1 MKPWQKRIAI
11 GLGSLI
17 ALLIVAGAIFEA
29 IVRQQIAQKYPVPGK
44 LVDIGDRKIQ
54 IDCRGSGSP
63 TVVLE
68 AGLDSYGSLSWAKV
82 HDSLAQPPGTGIAQ
96 TTRVCAYSRAGILW
110 SDPAP
115 GDFDRKRTAQDLHAA
130 LTKAGE
136 LTPWVMVGHSLGGPH
151 IMTFTSLYDQEVA
164 GLVFVDAS
172 HPDQIE
178 RFHQVIGNAI
188 DEVPLTMKTPPI
200 LAEIGSQSGIVRLM
214 NLCVPTKNAPPIANR
229 ASCDYLPQA
238 ASSSLKAFQSA
249 DTTLITAGNFRQLG
263 DRPLV
268 VLTAIWKPTPDE
280 MKAAGV
286 SREQVTQIQDLWK
299 QLQADEASWS
309 SHSRQEIV
317 TDSTHYIQFDRP
329 DVVIK
334 AVREVVNDV
343 RKRNVEIN
351 K

>member
-1 MKPWQKRIAI
+1 MKPWKKRIAI
-11 GLGSLI
+11 GVGSLI
-17 ALLIVAGAIFEA
+17 ALLIVAGAIFET
-29 IVRQQIAQKYPVPGK
+29 VMRQQTAQKYPAPGK

-68 AGLDSYGSLSWAKV
+68 SGLDNLGSLSWAKV
-82 HDSLAQPPGTGIAQ
+82 QDSIAQ
-96 TTRVCAYSRAGILW
+96 TTRVCAYSRAGIMW

-115 GDFDRKRTAQDLHAA
+115 GDFDSKRTAQDLHAV

-136 LTPWVMVGHSLGGPH
+136 HIPWVMVGHSLGGPH
-151 IMTFTSLYDQEVA
+151 IMTFTSLYDKEVA

-178 RFHQVIGNAI
+178 RFRQVVGNAI
-188 DEVPLTMKTPPI
+188 DEEPLITRTPSL
-200 LAEIGSQSGIVRLM
+200 LADVGARIGIVRLM
-214 NLCVPTKNAPPIANR
+214 NLCSPIPKAPQLVAQ
-229 ASCDYLPQA
+229 ASCAYTPQT
-238 ASSSLKAFQSA
+238 ASSNLKASQSSKSTLANASQFQ
-249 DTTLITAGNFRQLG
+249 QLG

-268 VLTAIWKPTPDE
+268 VLTAMQKLDPQMLKNMNMSE
-280 MKAAGV
+280 
-286 SREQVTQIQDLWK
+286 EQGRKLQATWQ

-309 SHSRQEIV
+309 NHSRHEIV
-317 TDSTHYIQFDRP
+317 TDSSHYIQFDRP

-343 RKRNVEIN
+343 RKA
-351 K
+351 KAATKQ